1 MPSPFSGERIAKEAD
16 GPCVKTVLPAA
27 KCEASK
33 QRVEES
39 TKVEEKSCQ
48 LAMAWPSCH
57 RPDTY
62 YAEPVIVVTSGE
74 QALSRPLYALTA
86 K

>member
-16 GPCVKTVLPAA
+16 GLCVKTVLHAA
-27 KCEASK
+27 NCEASK

-39 TKVEEKSCQ
+39 TKVEEIFCQ
-48 LAMAWPSCH
+48 HAIVWPFCH
-57 RPDTY
+57 RPDTH
-62 YAEPVIVVTSGE
+62 YAEPVIVVNSAE